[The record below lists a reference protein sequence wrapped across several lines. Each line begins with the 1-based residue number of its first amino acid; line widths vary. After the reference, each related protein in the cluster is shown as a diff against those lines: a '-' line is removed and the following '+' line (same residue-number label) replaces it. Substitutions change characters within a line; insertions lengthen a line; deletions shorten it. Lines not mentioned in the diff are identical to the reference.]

1 MHTNTVYITGAG
13 SGIGLWF
20 VRHYLAAGQRVVGIN
35 RSFKAELLQE
45 LAPYAERFSHYLCDV
60 SDEAR
65 VQQVMQQAVAKHG
78 RPDLVIH
85 SAGIHIG
92 GPFES
97 ISAADFDQVL
107 RINLSGSRHVAAALL
122 PQMHSGS
129 QLVMIASMAG
139 LVPTYGYA
147 AYNASKFG
155 LVGLAGALY
164 LEYLPR
170 GILVSTVCP
179 PEVDTPMVA
188 LEAQSMHPATRAM
201 KAMAPTLTLDQAG
214 NEMLNHIARRQR
226 LIVLGRSTRMTYRLY
241 RWFPELL
248 LRVVNHK
255 IRQVLATLRH

>member
-1 MHTNTVYITGAG
+1 
-13 SGIGLWF
+13 
-20 VRHYLAAGQRVVGIN
+20 
-35 RSFKAELLQE
+35 
-45 LAPYAERFSHYLCDV
+45 
-60 SDEAR
+60 
-65 VQQVMQQAVAKHG
+65 
-78 RPDLVIH
+78 
-85 SAGIHIG
+85 
-92 GPFES
+92 
-97 ISAADFDQVL
+97 
-107 RINLSGSRHVAAALL
+107 
-122 PQMHSGS
+122 
-129 QLVMIASMAG
+129 VMIASMAG